1 MNPAMARRSSPF
13 DEWLSFGG
21 RVPPVVGGLIIAIV
35 GCTIVGALAGVVP
48 AFAAFVPAL
57 VLRGE
62 VWRLV
67 TWPFV
72 EGRDPLSLI
81 FGALTLYWFG
91 RDLTWA
97 WGPRRF
103 LVTFLAIAGL
113 SAAATT
119 LLSLVVAPLGDR
131 VWLGA
136 WPVLSALIVGW
147 AMLFPE
153 RQILFMFA
161 LPISGRALAWIT
173 VGGTLLYAVLGG
185 RGGAWSYV
193 PHLLAQGFMA
203 LYLRGFSARGMWQT
217 LKIRSLERR
226 ARRRASHLKVVH
238 KDGDGSPPRWM
249 N

>member
-1 MNPAMARRSSPF
+1 MPRRSSPF

-35 GCTIVGALAGVVP
+35 ACTILGALVGGV
-48 AFAAFVPAL
+48 ASFAAFAPSL
-57 VLRGE
+57 VLHGQL
-62 VWRLV
+62 WRLF

-72 EGRDPLSLI
+72 EGRDPLSLV

-103 LVTFLAIAGL
+103 LGTFFALAGL
-113 SAAATT
+113 AAAATT
-119 LLSLVVAPLGDR
+119 LLSIPFAPLDR
-131 VWLGA
+131 VWLGS
-136 WPVLSALIVGW
+136 WPVLSALIVAW

-161 LPISGRALAWIT
+161 LPVSGRALAWIT

-185 RGGAWSYV
+185 RGGAWAYV
-193 PHLLAQGFMA
+193 PHLLAQGIMA

-217 LKIRSLERR
+217 FKIRSLERK

-238 KDGDGSPPRWM
+238 KNGDGNPPRWM